1 MELKCGF
8 IVIFLLLLLVAP
20 SFSSSSGKMDLS
32 NVDTSEIYE
41 IDYRGPETHTNI
53 PPPRGGRHNS
63 HHQGMLFHHKAIKP
77 GKNGVLLV
85 VKGIEISDV
94 PDYPEAEGN
103 DILPIQKAIE
113 FEMGDGFPDD
123 VPVEEVRLV
132 ILGWLAWFILWIMGD
147 QKSLR
152 MGHSK
157 KIWMQSS

>member
-77 GKNGVLLV
+77 GKNG
-85 VKGIEISDV
+85 
-94 PDYPEAEGN
+94 
-103 DILPIQKAIE
+103 
-113 FEMGDGFPDD
+113 
-123 VPVEEVRLV
+123 
-132 ILGWLAWFILWIMGD
+132 
-147 QKSLR
+147 
-152 MGHSK
+152 K
-157 KIWMQSS
+157 KNHG